1 MSIEDLID
9 NITGQEY
16 AKAEPMFH
24 ELLQSKV
31 NDALEAEKVKVVAG
45 QIFNGEE
52 EEQLEMDFD
61 DELETEDDSEE
72 EIEDSEEIA
81 EEE

>member
-31 NDALEAEKVKVVAG
+31 NDALEAEKVKVAG

>member
-31 NDALEAEKVKVVAG
+31 NDALEAEKVKVAG
-45 QIFNGEE
+45 QIFNGE

-61 DELETEDDSEE
+61 DDELETEEDSEE

>member
-9 NITGQEY
+9 NITVQDY

-24 ELLQSKV
+24 NILQSKMD
-31 NDALEAEKVKVVAG
+31 DALEAEKIKVAG

-52 EEQLEMDFD
+52 EEQLEMEFD
-61 DELETEDDSEE
+61 EDEEEVEEKEEDTEDEETEE
-72 EIEDSEEIA
+72 
-81 EEE
+81 

>member
-9 NITGQEY
+9 SIADQNF

-24 ELLQSKV
+24 DLLNAKMG
-31 NDALEAEKVKVVAG
+31 DALETEKIKVADQV
-45 QIFNGEE
+45 FNDGE

-61 DELETEDDSEE
+61 DEDLDDEDLDIDTEETKD
-72 EIEDSEEIA
+72 
-81 EEE
+81 

>member
-31 NDALEAEKVKVVAG
+31 NDALEAEKVKVAG

-52 EEQLEMDFD
+52 EQLEMDFDD

-72 EIEDSEEIA
+72 EIEDSEEI
-81 EEE
+81 EEEE

>member
-31 NDALEAEKVKVVAG
+31 NDALEAEKVKVAG

-52 EEQLEMDFD
+52 EQLEMDFDD

>member
-31 NDALEAEKVKVVAG
+31 NDALEAEKVKVAG

-52 EEQLEMDFD
+52 EQLEMDFDD

-72 EIEDSEEIA
+72 EFEDSEEEI
-81 EEE
+81 EEEE

>member
-9 NITGQEY
+9 NITSQDY

-31 NDALEAEKVKVVAG
+31 NDALETEKVKVAG

-61 DELETEDDSEE
+61 EEDELEAEE
-72 EIEDSEEIA
+72 AAEEDSEED
-81 EEE
+81 EE

>member
-9 NITGQEY
+9 NITGQDY

-31 NDALEAEKVKVVAG
+31 NDALETEKVKVAG

-61 DELETEDDSEE
+61 EEDELEAEE
-72 EIEDSEEIA
+72 AAEEDSEED
-81 EEE
+81 EE

>member
-31 NDALEAEKVKVVAG
+31 NDALEAEKVKVAG

-52 EEQLEMDFD
+52 EQLEMDFDD

-72 EIEDSEEIA
+72 EFEDSEEI
-81 EEE
+81 EEEE

>member
-31 NDALEAEKVKVVAG
+31 NDALEAEKVKVAG

-52 EEQLEMDFD
+52 EEQLEMDFDD